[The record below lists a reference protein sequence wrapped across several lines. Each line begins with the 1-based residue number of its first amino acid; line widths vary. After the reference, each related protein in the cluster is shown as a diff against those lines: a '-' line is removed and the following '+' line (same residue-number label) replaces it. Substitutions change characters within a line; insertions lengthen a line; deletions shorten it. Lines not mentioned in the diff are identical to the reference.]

1 LILEERVLR
10 KPRVHDT
17 VVRTLALRV
26 LRGEYPVGAML
37 PSESELCREL
47 NVSRSA
53 LREAVKVLGE
63 KGLITPRPRAGT
75 IVRPRADWHM
85 LDHDLLNWSMDS
97 EPDPQFV
104 FSLLEAR
111 QIIEPAAAR
120 LAAFRGTVSEIG
132 AISDALEGMRA
143 ATKTQDH
150 DGYSTND
157 IAFHGAL
164 LSASQNVVF
173 KLMAPTLGT
182 ALAYTFKMPRIRNL
196 AVGSSFPDHEML
208 FELVRKRD
216 GDGAFACM
224 SRLLTIAM
232 MDRGL
237 SSSPPPADPAMGR
250 VTA

>member
-1 LILEERVLR
+1 MILEERILR

-17 VVRTLALRV
+17 VVRTLALGI
-26 LRGEYPVGAML
+26 LRGAYPVGSML
-37 PSESELCREL
+37 PSEAELCREL
-47 NVSRSA
+47 DVSRSA

-75 IVRPRADWHM
+75 IVRPRSEWNM
-85 LDHDLLNWSMDS
+85 LDHDLLNWSMNS
-97 EPDPQFV
+97 EPDPEFV

-120 LAAFRGTVSEIG
+120 LAAFRGTPSEIE
-132 AISDALEGMRA
+132 AVCVALEGMRL
-143 ATKTQDH
+143 ATKAQDH
-150 DGYSTND
+150 VGYSTSD

-164 LSASQNVVF
+164 LFASQNIVF

-196 AVGSSFPDHEML
+196 AVGSSFPHHEML
-208 FELVRKRD
+208 FELVRRRD
-216 GDGAFACM
+216 GDGAYACM
-224 SRLLTIAM
+224 NRLLTIAM

-237 SSSPPPADPAMGR
+237 STSPLNLDLS
-250 VTA
+250 